1 MQVPP
6 EDRTLEARAPSDPTL
21 EAPPEEPTVS
31 AQIDVRAAF
40 AAEDVAPRNAAAFV
54 VPEEEHPAHRQ
65 EHTLPLPSPQAA
77 RPAPESGPSV
87 TSDRGVAHDTVVA
100 HVTVSEEA
108 PYEIPGVGPPRRSMK
123 GVVFAVLGFCGLL
136 CVGAAAVSLWPHPK
150 SAEGTSA
157 SAAGSSAREAA
168 QVPAPSTSVTVAES
182 TPAAPVVS
190 APPVV
195 QVAPL
200 VPAPAMAP
208 APAIVPVTAA
218 EPGPAAASRAPR
230 AAPAVAAT
238 TARPRATTTTA
249 KPAGKGSIVRDAP
262 F

>member
-21 EAPPEEPTVS
+21 EAAPEEPTVS
-31 AQIDVRAAF
+31 AQVDVRAAF
-40 AAEDVAPRNAAAFV
+40 AAQAVALPKAEAIL

-65 EHTLPLPSPQAA
+65 EHTLPLPSLQAPP
-77 RPAPESGPSV
+77 PAPASGPSV
-87 TSDRGVAHDTVVA
+87 TSDRGLAHDTVSV
-100 HVTVSEEA
+100 ED
-108 PYEIPGVGPPRRSMK
+108 PYEIPGIGPPRRSMK

-136 CVGAAAVSLWPHPK
+136 CAGATAVSLWPHPN
-150 SAEGTSA
+150 SAEGSTIA
-157 SAAGSSAREAA
+157 SAAASSVPAA
-168 QVPAPSTSVTVAES
+168 APVPAPSTSVTVAES
-182 TPAAPVVS
+182 TPAAPAGS

-200 VPAPAMAP
+200 VPAPAIAP
-208 APAIVPVTAA
+208 AAAIVPVAA
-218 EPGPAAASRAPR
+218 VEPGPAAALRAPR

-238 TARPRATTTTA
+238 PARPRATTTA
-249 KPAGKGSIVRDAP
+249 KPTGKGSIVRDAP